1 MSSSPTAPPPKEE
14 LLRAVRRQNRHAERA
29 REAARAATELRV
41 VELREAAEQC
51 HATMT
56 RLRAERDGG
65 DYALARRRRDEITA
79 EAKRLR
85 KQLFDLR
92 AQTVTEKTKD
102 SSQFKKTRKDL
113 ARVLTERSTRM
124 KKATK

>member
-1 MSSSPTAPPPKEE
+1 MK
-14 LLRAVRRQNRHAERA
+14 
-29 REAARAATELRV
+29 
-41 VELREAAEQC
+41 AAEVKK
-51 HATMT
+51 
-56 RLRAERDGG
+56 LRD
-65 DYALARRRRDEITA
+65 DEITA

-102 SSQFKKTRKDL
+102 SSQFKKNRKDL
-113 ARVLTERSTRM
+113 ARVLTERSSRI

>member
-1 MSSSPTAPPPKEE
+1 MK
-14 LLRAVRRQNRHAERA
+14 
-29 REAARAATELRV
+29 
-41 VELREAAEQC
+41 AAEVKK
-51 HATMT
+51 
-56 RLRAERDGG
+56 LRD
-65 DYALARRRRDEITA
+65 DEIAA

-113 ARVLTERSTRM
+113 ARVLTERSARM
-124 KKATK
+124 KKASK

>member
-1 MSSSPTAPPPKEE
+1 MK
-14 LLRAVRRQNRHAERA
+14 
-29 REAARAATELRV
+29 ATEVKKLR
-41 VELREAAEQC
+41 
-51 HATMT
+51 
-56 RLRAERDGG
+56 D
-65 DYALARRRRDEITA
+65 DEIAA

-113 ARVLTERSTRM
+113 ARVLTERSARM
-124 KKATK
+124 KKASK

>member
-1 MSSSPTAPPPKEE
+1 MK
-14 LLRAVRRQNRHAERA
+14 
-29 REAARAATELRV
+29 
-41 VELREAAEQC
+41 AAEVKK
-51 HATMT
+51 
-56 RLRAERDGG
+56 LRD
-65 DYALARRRRDEITA
+65 DEITA

-113 ARVLTERSTRM
+113 ARVLTERSARM

>member
-1 MSSSPTAPPPKEE
+1 MK
-14 LLRAVRRQNRHAERA
+14 
-29 REAARAATELRV
+29 
-41 VELREAAEQC
+41 AAEVKK
-51 HATMT
+51 
-56 RLRAERDGG
+56 LRD
-65 DYALARRRRDEITA
+65 DEISA

-102 SSQFKKTRKDL
+102 SSQFKKARKDL
-113 ARVLTERSTRM
+113 ARVLTERTTRM